1 MACLMASPHM
11 EEAKLV
17 NITSLIPLVQGKTL
31 GALVPYQLTL
41 LMQIQR
47 SVMMLRKKYQ
57 SYRFRY
63 NKNINDIG
71 TNIALAGYR
80 YSTKGFYS
88 LAEVFDGY
96 RDTNYAPEIERRRNR
111 GEITLSQNLGD
122 SFGSISVGYINEDYW
137 NSDRKTQ
144 SATVGY
150 NNSWQGVSYSLNYT
164 YNKNTNSY
172 SYRSGSRS
180 KSEDD
185 HQLALSVSV
194 PFSVFDDTFYYNFNS
209 SSSSNSASTGS
220 IGLSA
225 SQLNNRLNWSVQQ
238 GFTTRDQGTN
248 GNMNASYKSTIW

>member
-1 MACLMASPHM
+1 
-11 EEAKLV
+11 
-17 NITSLIPLVQGKTL
+17 
-31 GALVPYQLTL
+31 
-41 LMQIQR
+41 
-47 SVMMLRKKYQ
+47 
-57 SYRFRY
+57 
-63 NKNINDIG
+63 
-71 TNIALAGYR
+71 
-80 YSTKGFYS
+80 
-88 LAEVFDGY
+88 
-96 RDTNYAPEIERRRNR
+96 TNYAPEIERRRNR

-248 GNMNASYKSTIW
+248 GNMNASYKGQYGEVSGGSGYSKD